1 MIVFLKPLSK
11 QFRINDT
18 YGTCPFQF
26 PKKSLEMHA
35 VTKTAKIRQNHEI
48 RQADFALTN
57 LTTIR
62 QNRQIHEQ
70 PLGLTK
76 FR

>member
-1 MIVFLKPLSK
+1 
-11 QFRINDT
+11 
-18 YGTCPFQF
+18 
-26 PKKSLEMHA
+26 MHA